1 MTARGLTAPTEPR
14 TAERSPAR
22 FWATAHTLL
31 CLLTGT
37 NLPTP
42 LYRGYEREFGFSP
55 LVVTLI
61 FAVYVASLIP
71 SLPIAGPL
79 SDSVGRRTVLLPAV
93 ILAALGSLAFALA
106 DDIGWLFAARLLQG
120 LAVGAASGAL
130 TAALTELEP
139 DGDRGRA
146 ALVSAVASVGGLGTG
161 PLIAGPARRVRPLA
175 LRPALRPGDRAAG
188 PRGHH
193 HGHPS
198 RHPAH
203 DPLAT
208 APPHHPG
215 VDARAVPL
223 QRHGELPRLP
233 P

>member
-22 FWATAHTLL
+22 FWATAYTLL

-93 ILAALGSLAFALA
+93 TLAALGSLAFAL
-106 DDIGWLFAARLLQG
+106 
-120 LAVGAASGAL
+120 

-139 DGDRGRA
+139 GGDRGRA